1 MKGRQGNVQLDL
13 NSPGFQRRLFELSKD
28 EQHAVLKTLRRISQ
42 MSWHQVYQDRGL
54 KWEAVSSRKGP
65 GGETLYT
72 LRCSRVFRMVGYR
85 VGDHLRLL
93 SLHPDHDSA
102 YR

>member
-1 MKGRQGNVQLDL
+1 MTSNVQLDL
-13 NSPGFQRRLFELSKD
+13 NSPSLQKRLFTLSKD
-28 EQHAVLKTLRRISQ
+28 EQHAVLNTLHRISQ

-54 KWEAVSSRKGP
+54 KWEALSSREGP
-65 GGETLYT
+65 GGVKLYSF
-72 LRCSRVFRMVGYR
+72 RCGRAFRAVAYR
-85 VGDHLRLL
+85 IGDRLRLL